1 MSLGFSQTLEIQT
14 VSRLETSPPVF
25 KKLETAPI
33 SMHVPT
39 VKEAM
44 EFIAKPLDNLSAWTR
59 EYSSQPIPV
68 LGRTVTAISAL
79 ALDQEHVA
87 ARDIA
92 AEVRRDPLMTL
103 KTLIW
108 AGKAMRRRNHASL
121 SGEIETVEAAVV
133 MMGITSF
140 FRDFAD
146 LESFEARLHDYPEA
160 QVQLLRVIG
169 RAVNASNYAT
179 DWAAYR
185 HDLDAAVIQEA
196 ALLHDLAEMLTWCFA
211 PSLSISMWK
220 LRTAHPS
227 MRSLDIQ
234 RAVLGIA
241 LDDLNLEL
249 LKEWCLPS
257 LLLRLADH
265 HHANHAAVKN
275 VLLAANLARH
285 AANGWTDPALHD
297 DFENIAKLLNQTA
310 AWVEHRV
317 RGDEDTNR
325 ISQT

>member
-1 MSLGFSQTLEIQT
+1 
-14 VSRLETSPPVF
+14 
-25 KKLETAPI
+25 
-33 SMHVPT
+33 
-39 VKEAM
+39 M
-44 EFIAKPLDNLSAWTR
+44 EFIATPLESLPAWTR
-59 EYSSQPIPV
+59 RYSSQPIPV
-68 LGRTVTAISAL
+68 LARTISAINAL
-79 ALDQEHVA
+79 AVEQDSVA

-108 AGKAMRRRNHASL
+108 AGKAMRRRSL
-121 SGEIETVEAAVV
+121 APLAGEIETVEAAIV

-146 LESFEARLHDYPEA
+146 LESFEDRLHDYPEA
-160 QVQLLRVIG
+160 RLQLLRVIG
-169 RAVNASNYAT
+169 RAINASNYAT

-185 HDLDAAVIQEA
+185 HDLDVAVIQEA

-211 PSLSISMWK
+211 PSLSICMQ
-220 LRTAHPS
+220 RMRAANPS

-234 RAVLGIA
+234 RTVLGIA

-249 LKEWCLPS
+249 LKEWRLPS

-297 DFENIAKLLNQTA
+297 DFEGIGKLLNQTA
-310 AWVEHRV
+310 AWVEQRV
-317 RGDEDTNR
+317 RGGDDGNR
-325 ISQT
+325 RSETT

>member
-1 MSLGFSQTLEIQT
+1 
-14 VSRLETSPPVF
+14 
-25 KKLETAPI
+25 
-33 SMHVPT
+33 
-39 VKEAM
+39 M
-44 EFIAKPLDNLSAWTR
+44 EFIAKPLESLALWTR
-59 EYSSQPIPV
+59 HNSSQSIPV
-68 LGRTVTAISAL
+68 LGRTISAINAL

-108 AGKAMRRRNHASL
+108 AGKAMRRRSL
-121 SGEIETVEAAVV
+121 APLAGEIETVEAAIV

-146 LESFEARLHDYPEA
+146 LESFEERLQDYPEA
-160 QVQLLRVIG
+160 RLQLLRVIG
-169 RAVNASNYAT
+169 RAINASNYAT

-185 HDLDAAVIQEA
+185 HDLDVAVIQEA

-211 PSLSISMWK
+211 PSLSIRMQK
-220 LRTAHPS
+220 MRAANPS

-234 RAVLGIA
+234 RTVLGIA
-241 LDDLNLEL
+241 LDDLNIEL
-249 LKEWCLPS
+249 LREWRLPS

-265 HHANHAAVKN
+265 HHADHAAVKN

-297 DFENIAKLLNQTA
+297 DFESIAKLLNQTA
-310 AWVEHRV
+310 AWVEQRV
-317 RGDEDTNR
+317 RGGDDSNR
-325 ISQT
+325 T